1 MGKKK
6 ALGSPALIKGCTSLG
21 ALNLVI
27 GRKDVSSGPSLGTP
41 ERAFEWGNCNGCT
54 SDGAL
59 GVSRTPLQRFR
70 SAFALKRGRR
80 LAWLVQCV
88 RNNLRKGV
96 SMRAFMQRLMVILA
110 LGLGLCISAMAQT
123 GPLTAPPNAT
133 QAAQVGVADVAKPPT
148 RPALVDHNTVS
159 AAHTGW
165 MMTSTALVLLM
176 TLPGI
181 ALFYAGM
188 VRRKNVLNTMASVVA
203 IAALVSLLWFAA
215 GYSLAFTPG
224 SAWLGGFDRMGFTGL
239 DFQLAQ
245 GRLAV
250 SHVAPHIPESVYAM
264 FQLTFAIITAAL
276 LVGALVERMRFS
288 AMLIFV
294 GLWSLL
300 VYAPVAHWVWEPG
313 GWLAQMGA
321 LDFAGGSVVH
331 VNAGVAGLVCAWFLG
346 RRTGYGREPFEPYNL
361 GLTMAG
367 AGMLW
372 VGWFGFNAGSAVAAD
387 GRAGLA
393 MAVTHLAAAAGALSW
408 MLGEWVVRGRPSLLG
423 LCSGLVAGLVAITPA
438 AGFVTLR
445 SAVVIG
451 LVAGLACY
459 WGATGL
465 KRLLRAD
472 DSLDVFGVHGIG
484 GIVGS
489 LLTGVLAN
497 ETVGGVQGS
506 LFTQAIGVGA
516 VMAYSLVATAALL
529 WIINFAMGL
538 RVDVQSEQTGLDI
551 AQHRER
557 LGG

>member
-1 MGKKK
+1 
-6 ALGSPALIKGCTSLG
+6 
-21 ALNLVI
+21 
-27 GRKDVSSGPSLGTP
+27 
-41 ERAFEWGNCNGCT
+41 
-54 SDGAL
+54 
-59 GVSRTPLQRFR
+59 
-70 SAFALKRGRR
+70 
-80 LAWLVQCV
+80 
-88 RNNLRKGV
+88 
-96 SMRAFMQRLMVILA
+96 MRAVNHRVFAVVSLC
-110 LGLGLCISAMAQT
+110 LGLCTCALAQSV
-123 GPLTAPPNAT
+123 PEAPAI
-133 QAAQVGVADVAKPPT
+133 AAALT
-148 RPALVDHNTVS
+148 RPTLVAQATVN

-203 IAALVSLLWFAA
+203 IAALVSLLWFAL

-224 SAWLGGFDRMGFTGL
+224 SAWLGGWDRAGFAGL
-239 DFQLAQ
+239 DFQLEA
-245 GRLAV
+245 GKLSV
-250 SHVAPHIPESVYAM
+250 SHIAPLIPESVYAM

-276 LVGALVERMRFS
+276 LVGAFVERMRFS
-288 AMLIFV
+288 AMLVFIS
-294 GLWSLL
+294 LWTLV

-346 RRTGYGREPFEPYNL
+346 RRAGYGREPFEPYNL

-465 KRLLRAD
+465 KRLLRVD
-472 DSLDVFGVHGIG
+472 DSLDVFGVHGVG

-489 LLTGVLAN
+489 LLTGVLASK
-497 ETVGGVQGS
+497 TVGGVAGS
-506 LFTQAIGVGA
+506 LLTQAIGVGA
-516 VMAYSLVATAALL
+516 VAAYSLVVTAALL
-529 WIINFAMGL
+529 WVINFAMGL
-538 RVDVQSEQTGLDI
+538 RVDEQSEQTGLDI

>member
-1 MGKKK
+1 MRGVLHRFVAVVGLCLGLYAS
-6 ALGSPALIKGCTSLG
+6 ALAQSPPEAVAGGAAPATAVVALT
-21 ALNLVI
+21 
-27 GRKDVSSGPSLGTP
+27 RPSL
-41 ERAFEWGNCNGCT
+41 
-54 SDGAL
+54 
-59 GVSRTPLQRFR
+59 V
-70 SAFALKRGRR
+70 
-80 LAWLVQCV
+80 
-88 RNNLRKGV
+88 
-96 SMRAFMQRLMVILA
+96 
-110 LGLGLCISAMAQT
+110 AQ
-123 GPLTAPPNAT
+123 
-133 QAAQVGVADVAKPPT
+133 D
-148 RPALVDHNTVS
+148 TVN

-188 VRRKNVLNTMASVVA
+188 VRKKNVLNTMASVVA

-224 SAWLGGFDRMGFTGL
+224 NAWLGGWERAGFAGL
-239 DFQLAQ
+239 DFDLA
-245 GRLAV
+245 GGKLAV

-288 AMLIFV
+288 AMLVFI
-294 GLWSLL
+294 GLWTLV
-300 VYAPVAHWVWEPG
+300 VYAPVAHWVWEPS

-346 RRTGYGREPFEPYNL
+346 RRTGYGREPFEPYSL

-367 AGMLW
+367 AGLLW

-393 MAVTHLAAAAGALSW
+393 MAVTHLAAAAGALAW

-465 KRLLRAD
+465 KRLLRVD

-489 LLTGVLAN
+489 LLTGVLASR
-497 ETVGGVQGS
+497 TVGGVPGS
-506 LFTQAIGVGA
+506 LLTQAIGVGA
-516 VMAYSLVATAALL
+516 VMAYSLVVTAALL
-529 WIINFAMGL
+529 WLVNFAMGL
-538 RVDVQSEQTGLDI
+538 RVDEQSEQTGLDI
-551 AQHRER
+551 AQHREH

>member
-1 MGKKK
+1 MRGVLHRFVAVVGLCLGLYAS
-6 ALGSPALIKGCTSLG
+6 ALAQSPPEAVAGGAAPAAAVVALT
-21 ALNLVI
+21 
-27 GRKDVSSGPSLGTP
+27 RPSL
-41 ERAFEWGNCNGCT
+41 
-54 SDGAL
+54 
-59 GVSRTPLQRFR
+59 V
-70 SAFALKRGRR
+70 
-80 LAWLVQCV
+80 
-88 RNNLRKGV
+88 
-96 SMRAFMQRLMVILA
+96 
-110 LGLGLCISAMAQT
+110 AQ
-123 GPLTAPPNAT
+123 
-133 QAAQVGVADVAKPPT
+133 D
-148 RPALVDHNTVS
+148 TVN

-188 VRRKNVLNTMASVVA
+188 VRKKNVLNTMASVVA

-224 SAWLGGFDRMGFTGL
+224 NAWLGGWERAGFAGL
-239 DFQLAQ
+239 DFDLA
-245 GRLAV
+245 GGKLAV

-288 AMLIFV
+288 AMLVFI
-294 GLWSLL
+294 GLWTLV

-346 RRTGYGREPFEPYNL
+346 RRTGYGREPFEPYSL

-367 AGMLW
+367 AGLLW

-393 MAVTHLAAAAGALSW
+393 MAVTHLAAAAGALAW

-445 SAVVIG
+445 AAVVIG

-465 KRLLRAD
+465 KRLLRVD
-472 DSLDVFGVHGIG
+472 DSLDVFGVHGVG

-489 LLTGVLAN
+489 LLTGVLASK
-497 ETVGGVQGS
+497 TVGGAAGS
-506 LFTQAIGVGA
+506 LLTQAIGVGA
-516 VMAYSLVATAALL
+516 VAAYSLVVTAALL
-529 WIINFAMGL
+529 WVVNFAMGL
-538 RVDVQSEQTGLDI
+538 RVDEQSEQTGLDI

>member
-1 MGKKK
+1 
-6 ALGSPALIKGCTSLG
+6 
-21 ALNLVI
+21 
-27 GRKDVSSGPSLGTP
+27 
-41 ERAFEWGNCNGCT
+41 
-54 SDGAL
+54 
-59 GVSRTPLQRFR
+59 
-70 SAFALKRGRR
+70 
-80 LAWLVQCV
+80 
-88 RNNLRKGV
+88 
-96 SMRAFMQRLMVILA
+96 MRAVIHRFVAVVA
-110 LGLGLCISAMAQT
+110 LCLGLCGATAWAQAPSPEAGAAAAGAT
-123 GPLTAPPNAT
+123 APAPAPLTRP
-133 QAAQVGVADVAKPPT
+133 GLVAKDT
-148 RPALVDHNTVS
+148 IN
-159 AAHTGW
+159 AADTAW

-203 IAALVSLLWFAA
+203 IAALVSLLWFAI
-215 GYSLAFTPG
+215 GYSWAFTPG
-224 SAWLGGFDRMGFTGL
+224 SAWLGGTERMGFAGF
-239 DFQLAQ
+239 DFQLAA
-245 GRLAV
+245 GKLAV
-250 SHVAPHIPESVYAM
+250 SHVAPAIPESVYAM

-276 LVGALVERMRFS
+276 LVGAVVERMRFS
-288 AMLIFV
+288 ALLLFIS
-294 GLWSLL
+294 LWT
-300 VYAPVAHWVWEPG
+300 VFIYAPVAHWVWEPG

-346 RRTGYGREPFEPYNL
+346 RRSGYGRESFEPYNL
-361 GLTMAG
+361 GLTMVG

-393 MAVTHLAAAAGALSW
+393 MAATHVAAAAGALSW
-408 MLGEWVVRGRPSLLG
+408 MLGEAVMRGRPSLLG

-465 KRLLRAD
+465 KRLLKAD

-489 LLTGVLAN
+489 LLTGVLASRN
-497 ETVGGVQGS
+497 VGGVAGS
-506 LFTQAIGVGA
+506 LWTQAIGVGA
-516 VMAYSLVATAALL
+516 VMLFSLVGTALLL
-529 WIINFAMGL
+529 WITNLVVGL
-538 RVDVQSEQTGLDI
+538 RVDEHSEQTGLDI
-551 AQHRER
+551 AQHREH
-557 LGG
+557 LGQ